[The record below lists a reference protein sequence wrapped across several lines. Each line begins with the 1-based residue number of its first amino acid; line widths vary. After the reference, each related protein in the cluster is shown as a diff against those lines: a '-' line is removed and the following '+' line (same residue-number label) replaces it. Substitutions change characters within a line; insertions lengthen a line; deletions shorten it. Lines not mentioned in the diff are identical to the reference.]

1 MSKVENVERKN
12 IESVKNRLSRFAMC
26 LKLLLTDDTTGC
38 LYRIVEKP
46 NLNSVFNTFDIFL
59 LTFFTFDIFP
69 FGRFYKSRYPSF
81 SKYKLHFL
89 QHLASVYLVERITH
103 YTIMSYI
110 LWSNPGQ
117 GSKSFR

>member
-1 MSKVENVERKN
+1 
-12 IESVKNRLSRFAMC
+12 MC

-46 NLNSVFNTFDIFL
+46 NLNSVFNTFDIFS
-59 LTFFTFDIFP
+59 

-89 QHLASVYLVERITH
+89 QHLVSVYLVEWITH

-117 GSKSFR
+117 GIKSFR

>member
-1 MSKVENVERKN
+1 MSKEKISKVLK
-12 IESVKNRLSRFAMC
+12 IGFQDSLC

-46 NLNSVFNTFDIFL
+46 DLNSIFNTFDIFS
-59 LTFFTFDIFP
+59 FDIFS
-69 FGRFYKSRYPSF
+69 FDKFYRSRYPSL

-89 QHLASVYLVERITH
+89 QHLVSVYLVEWITH
-103 YTIMSYI
+103 YTIMSYD